1 MIKISIVKDFLG
13 NIFKKNQSNSKTII
27 QGQSYYTTMED
38 TINLVAYCKYV
49 VTGYIAKT
57 ISQCRLKTYRN
68 NEEYIGEEYYL
79 LNFMPNRNQ
88 NGVEFW
94 REFVH
99 RLLYF
104 GEVLVI
110 EVGKELI
117 IAEGFNKEEFAV
129 KETIFYDIT
138 RENMTFNRKYKISE
152 VLYINHNMVDDAYL
166 LNNIVDIYA
175 KLIAEADTKFYNND
189 SIRGALIVPEVAQG
203 DPAFEEQFN
212 KLMNNDFKK
221 FFKEKNGVITL
232 WNGMTYEKIT
242 AESKKTTGEVSDR
255 ENLLTASIKR
265 TSQLYGVPCT
275 LLTGETMSAITEVY
289 NNYIDTTVLYFT
301 RLIETEVTIKRCG
314 MELFKR
320 GYYAKFEISDTKHTD
335 ILSHADAISK
345 IASATAV
352 DDNDIRNRLG
362 LKPYT
367 EKELKLKYES
377 TQTNV

>member
-1 MIKISIVKDFLG
+1 MIKISIVTDFLG
-13 NIFKKNQSNSKTII
+13 NIFKKSQSSKTII

-79 LNFMPNRNQ
+79 LNFKPNRNQ

-117 IAEGFNKEEFAV
+117 IAESFNKQEFAV
-129 KETIFYDIT
+129 HETIFSDIT
-138 RENMTFNRKYKISE
+138 RENMTFNRKYRISE
-152 VLYINHNMVDDAYL
+152 VLYINHNMVDDTYL
-166 LNNIVDIYA
+166 LNNIVDIYS

-189 SIRGALIVPEVAQG
+189 SIRGALIVPEAPFG
-203 DPAFEEQFN
+203 DPDFEERFN
-212 KLMNNDFKK
+212 KLMNKDFKN
-221 FFKEKNGVITL
+221 FFKEKNGVVTL

-275 LLTGETMSAITEVY
+275 LLTGETMSAIVEVY
-289 NNYIDTTVLYFT
+289 NNYIDTTVKYFAK
-301 RLIETEVTIKRCG
+301 LIETEVTIKRCG
-314 MELFKR
+314 LELFKQ
-320 GYYAKFEISDTKHTD
+320 GYYTKFEIADTKHTD
-335 ILSHADAISK
+335 MLSNADAISK
-345 IASATAV
+345 ISSATAV
-352 DDNDIRNRLG
+352 NDNDIRNRLG
-362 LKPYT
+362 LKPYS
-367 EKELKLKYES
+367 EKELKNQNEDTK
-377 TQTNV
+377 TNV